1 MSGIKNY
8 DQKFN
13 ILVLGYPNEIKDS
26 LLSRFAGKEYDTTY
40 ISGPSFNMVR
50 FIY

>member
-1 MSGIKNY
+1 MSDIKNY

-13 ILVLGYPNEIKDS
+13 ILVLGKDS
-26 LLSRFAGKEYDTTY
+26 LLSSLSGKEYDTTF